1 MHDPLCVS
9 IESLNVGRGAGTL
22 DREQILGAFAA
33 TQHQHSVG
41 YDLLLLKF
49 RNDPSAGNRIKTAI
63 RDWACKHSHLQYRVE
78 SCLLALNLITQL
90 PLPNQISR
98 SATLIRRYSPKANQ
112 YRRNITELHEQIKN
126 EEGERFPDEV
136 RISELEGMVKFE
148 KTNFKAWSIQEAH
161 KASNCQMCRG
171 TGCSTKPIYKLCGE
185 CSGSGR
191 VLPTKKDIL
200 LSLHNMGA
208 VIPNSDWLQ
217 LYSPLLNQ
225 LLNWL
230 LLEESEATDTIS
242 KRLMEE
248 REDDEEARRNVVWKY
263 SN

>member
-1 MHDPLCVS
+1 MTRAIEHLIRMHDPLCVS

-22 DREQILGAFAA
+22 GREQILGAFAA

-49 RNDPSAGNRIKTAI
+49 RNDANAGSRIKTAI

-112 YRRNITELHEQIKN
+112 YRRNITELYEQIKN
-126 EEGERFPDEV
+126 EEVERFPGEV
-136 RISELEGMVKFE
+136 RISELGGMAEFE
-148 KTNFKAWSIQEAH
+148 KANFKAWSIQAAH
-161 KASNCQMCRG
+161 QTTNCQMCRG
-171 TGCSTKPIYKLCGE
+171 TGCLTKPAYKLCSE

-191 VLPTKKDIL
+191 VLPTLKDIR
-200 LSLHNMGA
+200 LSLHSMGA
-208 VIPNSDWLQ
+208 KIDEAEFEQEYRPLITILLDWLFT
-217 LYSPLLNQ
+217 
-225 LLNWL
+225 
-230 LLEESEATDTIS
+230 EMGEAES
-242 KRLMEE
+242 LMH
-248 REDDEEARRNVVWKY
+248 ARILQEKGVA
-263 SN
+263 